1 MPDQFHAHYGGYTYE
16 LIVGEAEACV
26 IQFSPAGGSYEAR
39 WFADIPTA
47 MAWWRELTEP
57 ME

>member
-1 MPDQFHAHYGGYTYE
+1 MPDKFHTHYGGHSYE
-16 LIVGEAEACV
+16 QIVGEQEACV
-26 IQFSPAGGSYEAR
+26 IQLSTDGSNEAR